1 MEKEPLIITHEK
13 KVVYVLSSHWV
24 IQFSSFF
31 GGMRM
36 QTRIVK
42 HLTKK
47 KWHEKLEKKIDR
59 NEIRIRRRK
68 KNLSE
73 TRTYEMLLDESKKKW
88 WYCIHF
94 IEKFNKL
101 SNDYLKNRIACVVFF
116 DEIFFCTCVSA
127 LSLKLNKQ
135 IDEKQNERKGKKN
148 HTLSQKYTKQ
158 THTHTHTHTLTASNF
173 NLNSSEWEWR
183 ARN

>member
-1 MEKEPLIITHEK
+1 MKLINCFHNGERAVNNYTRKKSGVRAFEPL
-13 KVVYVLSSHWV
+13 SHS
-24 IQFSSFF
+24 ILFFF

-73 TRTYEMLLDESKKKW
+73 TRTYEMLLDESKKK
-88 WYCIHF
+88 
-94 IEKFNKL
+94 
-101 SNDYLKNRIACVVFF
+101 
-116 DEIFFCTCVSA
+116 
-127 LSLKLNKQ
+127 
-135 IDEKQNERKGKKN
+135 
-148 HTLSQKYTKQ
+148 
-158 THTHTHTHTLTASNF
+158 
-173 NLNSSEWEWR
+173 
-183 ARN
+183 

>member
-68 KNLSE
+68 KNFQKPEHMKCYSMKAK
-73 TRTYEMLLDESKKKW
+73 R
-88 WYCIHF
+88 
-94 IEKFNKL
+94 
-101 SNDYLKNRIACVVFF
+101 NDGIVYILLKNSTNFQMTI
-116 DEIFFCTCVSA
+116 
-127 LSLKLNKQ
+127 LKIEL
-135 IDEKQNERKGKKN
+135 RV
-148 HTLSQKYTKQ
+148 
-158 THTHTHTHTLTASNF
+158 
-173 NLNSSEWEWR
+173 
-183 ARN
+183 